1 MDQIRVV
8 TIAFCLLLLFQIV
21 RSVRREH
28 IRVEYSMAWFGVAV
42 LLLGLCL
49 SKTAL
54 NWLSRMLGIY
64 DSPLVLLVVAGVL
77 FLFIFYRSSIQ
88 VSGLKDHNIVLAQK
102 IGLLEWELKRQGVE
116 IAEMRKQKEREKRP
130 NSSGA
135 EKRAHSL

>member
-1 MDQIRVV
+1 MEQIRVV
-8 TIAFCLLLLFQIV
+8 TIVFCLLLLLQIV
-21 RSVRREH
+21 RAVRREH
-28 IRVEYSMAWFGVAV
+28 IRVEHSMAWFGVAV

-49 SKTAL
+49 SRTAL
-54 NWLSRMLGIY
+54 DWLSWMIGIH

-77 FLFIFYRSSIQ
+77 FLFIFFRSSIE

-116 IAEMRKQKEREKRP
+116 IAQMREQKVREERP

>member
-1 MDQIRVV
+1 MEQIRIV
-8 TIAFCLLLLFQIV
+8 TIVFCLLLLFQIV

-54 NWLSRMLGIY
+54 DWLSWAIGIY

-77 FLFIFYRSSIQ
+77 FLFIFFRSSIQ

-102 IGLLEWELKRQGVE
+102 IGLLEWELKRQGLE
-116 IAEMRKQKEREKRP
+116 LAQLREGKSAKKRP
-130 NSSGA
+130 DSLGA
-135 EKRAHSL
+135 

>member
-8 TIAFCLLLLFQIV
+8 TIVFCLLLLFQIV

-49 SKTAL
+49 SRTAL
-54 NWLSRMLGIY
+54 DWLSWAIGIY

-77 FLFIFYRSSIQ
+77 FLFIFFRSSIQ

-102 IGLLEWELKRQGVE
+102 IGLLEWELKRQGLE
-116 IAEMRKQKEREKRP
+116 LAQLREQKSVEKRP
-130 NSSGA
+130 DSMGV

>member
-1 MDQIRVV
+1 MEQIRVV
-8 TIAFCLLLLFQIV
+8 TIVFCLLLLLQIV
-21 RSVRREH
+21 RAVRREH
-28 IRVEYSMAWFGVAV
+28 IRVEHSMAWFGVAV

-49 SKTAL
+49 SRTAL
-54 NWLSRMLGIY
+54 DWLSWMIGIH

-77 FLFIFYRSSIQ
+77 FLFIFFRSSIQ

-116 IAEMRKQKEREKRP
+116 IAQMRERKAREERP

-135 EKRAHSL
+135 EKHAHSL

>member
-8 TIAFCLLLLFQIV
+8 TIVFCLLLLFQIV

-49 SKTAL
+49 SRTAL
-54 NWLSRMLGIY
+54 DWLSWAIGIY

-77 FLFIFYRSSIQ
+77 FLFIFFRSSIQ

-102 IGLLEWELKRQGVE
+102 IGLLEWELKRQGLE
-116 IAEMRKQKEREKRP
+116 LAQLREQKSVEKRP
-130 NSSGA
+130 DSMGVK
-135 EKRAHSL
+135 KRAHSL

>member
-1 MDQIRVV
+1 MEQIRVV
-8 TIAFCLLLLFQIV
+8 TIVFCLLLLLQIV

-49 SKTAL
+49 SQTAL
-54 NWLSRMLGIY
+54 DWLSWALGIH
-64 DSPLVLLVVAGVL
+64 DSSLVLLVVAGLL
-77 FLFIFYRSSIQ
+77 FLFIFFRSSIQ

-102 IGLLEWELKRQGVE
+102 IGLLEWELKRQGAV
-116 IAEMRKQKEREKRP
+116 IAQLREQQEREQRP
-130 NSSGA
+130 SSSGV

>member
-1 MDQIRVV
+1 MEQIRVV
-8 TIAFCLLLLFQIV
+8 TTVFCLLLLFQIV

-54 NWLSRMLGIY
+54 NWLSWVLGIH
-64 DSPLVLLVVAGVL
+64 DSSLVFLVVAGVL
-77 FLFIFYRSSIQ
+77 FLTIFFRSSIQ

-116 IAEMRKQKEREKRP
+116 IAQLREQKSPRERP
-130 NSSGA
+130 DSSGVQ
-135 EKRAHSL
+135 

>member
-1 MDQIRVV
+1 MEQIRVV
-8 TIAFCLLLLFQIV
+8 TIVFCVLLLLQIV

-28 IRVEYSMAWFGVAV
+28 IRVEHSMAWFGVAV

-49 SKTAL
+49 SKAAL
-54 NWLSRMLGIY
+54 DWLSSMLGIY

-77 FLFIFYRSSIQ
+77 FLFIFFRSSIQ

-102 IGLLEWELKRQGVE
+102 VGLLEWELKRQGGE
-116 IAEMRKQKEREKRP
+116 IAQMRKQQARKERP